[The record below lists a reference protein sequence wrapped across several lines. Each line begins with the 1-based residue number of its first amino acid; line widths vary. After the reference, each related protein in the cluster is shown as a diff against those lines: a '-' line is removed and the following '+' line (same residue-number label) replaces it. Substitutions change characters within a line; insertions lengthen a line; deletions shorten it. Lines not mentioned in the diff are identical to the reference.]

1 MARHGC
7 YNRRRRD
14 GRQRRSR
21 CEIRDQRCPI
31 RSVRDARESHRVAGD
46 HTARGLQPSIQSC
59 AVPPERLR
67 PQGRRVAEA
76 GHRGHFASEQS
87 AQMRAGEFRS
97 ARLQRV
103 TGAALE
109 VEQPTS
115 FLVYC
120 GGGSGGGSGRRH
132 RHGEQQDRHHAE
144 ADAAQERTRIKPSWA
159 MLATRRPLR
168 SKMLPR
174 EKPRAPEA
182 LGLSIEYSNQS
193 STRKSRWNH
202 IA

>member
-1 MARHGC
+1 
-7 YNRRRRD
+7 
-14 GRQRRSR
+14 
-21 CEIRDQRCPI
+21 
-31 RSVRDARESHRVAGD
+31 
-46 HTARGLQPSIQSC
+46 
-59 AVPPERLR
+59 
-67 PQGRRVAEA
+67 
-76 GHRGHFASEQS
+76 
-87 AQMRAGEFRS
+87 MRAGERRS
-97 ARLQRV
+97 TRLQRV

-109 VEQPTS
+109 VEQPPA
-115 FLVYC
+115 FLVH
-120 GGGSGGGSGRRH
+120 SGDGLGRRH
-132 RHGEQQDRHHAE
+132 RRGEQQDRHHAE

-159 MLATRRPLR
+159 MLATKRPLR

>member
-1 MARHGC
+1 
-7 YNRRRRD
+7 
-14 GRQRRSR
+14 
-21 CEIRDQRCPI
+21 
-31 RSVRDARESHRVAGD
+31 
-46 HTARGLQPSIQSC
+46 
-59 AVPPERLR
+59 
-67 PQGRRVAEA
+67 
-76 GHRGHFASEQS
+76 
-87 AQMRAGEFRS
+87 MRADELRS

-109 VEQPTS
+109 VEPLTA
-115 FLVYC
+115 FLIY
-120 GGGSGGGSGRRH
+120 SGGGIGRRH
-132 RHGEQQDRHHAE
+132 RHGEPQDRHHAQT
-144 ADAAQERTRIKPSWA
+144 DAAHERTRIKPSWA